1 MDLIYYYSDSC
12 GCCKDYSS
20 TVDKLAT
27 ELKITSQKRNI
38 KDGTAHK
45 LDGVPTIILEDD
57 SGVVYKSVG
66 NLPFE
71 YLISDVRKCLMN
83 NTPKNS

>member
-12 GCCKDYSS
+12 GSCKDYSS
-20 TVDKLAT
+20 TADKLAT

-38 KDGTAHK
+38 KDGTSHK

>member
-1 MDLIYYYSDSC
+1 MEIVYYFSDSC

-66 NLPFE
+66 NLP
-71 YLISDVRKCLMN
+71 YDMLIKDIKEKL
-83 NTPKNS
+83 KDD

>member
-12 GCCKDYSS
+12 GSCKDYSS
-20 TVDKLAT
+20 VVDKLAT

-38 KDGTAHK
+38 KDGTSHK
-45 LDGVPTIILEDD
+45 LDGIPTIILEDD

>member
-45 LDGVPTIILEDD
+45 LKGVPTVILEDD
-57 SGVVYKSVG
+57 NGVELYRNVG
-66 NLPFE
+66 NLPYE
-71 YLISDVRKCLMN
+71 HLIEELRKYV
-83 NTPKNS
+83 K

>member
-12 GCCKDYSS
+12 GSCKDYSS

-27 ELKITSQKRNI
+27 ELKITPQKRNI
-38 KDGTAHK
+38 KDGTSHK
-45 LDGVPTIILEDD
+45 LDGIPTIILEDD